1 MRPRSETFFVDLNV
15 PFQDIYFPKQA
26 ALAVRPVQRVVVY
39 SRNQLSRNPDD
50 TTNQLLDATQLRIVT
65 LTLRDR
71 NDQELMTDVPAWMF
85 GENVQFAK
93 PGPGTTIMHGKR
105 RLADLPIDPQRTS
118 ARWNLFGVSKGQSAL
133 CVEFV
138 YSV

>member
-1 MRPRSETFFVDLNV
+1 MRPRSESFFVDLTL
-15 PFQDIYFPKQA
+15 PFQDIYLPKQA
-26 ALAVRPVQRVVVY
+26 SLAVRPVQRIVVY
-39 SRNQLSRNPDD
+39 GRNQCQADP
-50 TTNQLLDATQLRIVT
+50 TTLDSLLDATQIPLVT

-93 PGPGTTIMHGKR
+93 PGPITPVMHGKR

-118 ARWNLFGVSKGQSAL
+118 ARWNNATVTQGKWTL
-133 CVEFV
+133 CIEFV